1 MGFMLI
7 SNSSRSTVYPWGEIH
22 FVPYYFAPYSSR
34 DYGGWAMRIL
44 LVDDD
49 EALMA
54 TLAETLIKQ
63 RYAVDMAA
71 NGDMARE
78 FVALFPY
85 DLIVLD
91 RVLPDTEGISLCQQF
106 RQQGI
111 EAPILMLTARDN
123 SADKVQGLDAGADDY
138 VVKPVDFE
146 ELCARIRALLRRDS
160 HQATPELRWGRLSLN
175 PSTFEVFYDDHQLHT
190 TPKEYALLEL
200 LLRHPTQVFSLDAI
214 IDDIWSFEDPPSGDA
229 VRTHIKGLR
238 QKLRA
243 GGAPKNLIE
252 TVYGVGYRLHPLEP
266 EATPANMPS
275 DPEIRQPTLADMRA
289 SLAQAWQTHQGAMQE
304 RLSVLEATAAAI
316 DGGQLSSDLQQAGC
330 SQAHKLAGSLGCYG
344 FKAGSQM
351 ARELEQLLQRSAP
364 LDDQQASQV
373 NQLVQRLRQNLSA
386 GLTPDPI
393 PGPIANMPQ
402 LLVAGASQSFSKQL
416 AAEAIAVGIRSMVA
430 ANLAQAHA
438 ILQAQ
443 PPAVVVLWLTEADF
457 DAGMALLE
465 AIGHCGDRIPV
476 LVVTDSCDFQQRLR
490 LVQQGAERLLPASA
504 SPHHVIETVQ
514 QSLRVDSAAFT
525 IVVVD
530 DDVHV
535 LDLLHSILSPWGMQ
549 LTTLTDPAQLWE
561 TLERVQPQLLVLDV
575 EMPTVNG
582 LELCQVLRADD
593 RWQHLPILFLTVHED
608 AQTLQQAFDVGADD
622 FVSKVAMA
630 TELPQRILHRLQ

>member
-1 MGFMLI
+1 
-7 SNSSRSTVYPWGEIH
+7 
-22 FVPYYFAPYSSR
+22 
-34 DYGGWAMRIL
+34 MRIL

-49 EALMA
+49 EALME
-54 TLAETLIKQ
+54 TLAETLIAQ

-71 NGDMARE
+71 NGDMAQE

-91 RVLPDTEGISLCQQF
+91 RVLPDAEGISLCRQL

-111 EAPILMLTARDN
+111 TAPILMLTARDR
-123 SADKVQGLDAGADDY
+123 SVDKVQALDAGADDY
-138 VVKPVDFE
+138 VVKPFDVE

-160 HQATPELRWGRLSLN
+160 HQATPDLRWGSLSLN
-175 PSTFEVFYDDHQLHT
+175 PSTFEVFYDDHQIHT

-200 LLRHPTQVFSLDAI
+200 FLRHPTQVFSLDAI
-214 IDDIWSFEDPPSGDA
+214 IEDIWSFEDPPSGDA

-243 GGAPKNLIE
+243 GGAPKKLIE

-266 EATPANMPS
+266 ETTLERAPS
-275 DPEIRQPTLADMRA
+275 DPEIRQPTPADMRA
-289 SLAQAWQTHQGAMQE
+289 SLAQAWQTHQGTMQE
-304 RLSVLEATAAAI
+304 RLSVLEATAAAMA
-316 DGGQLSSDLQQAGC
+316 GGRLSTDLQQAGC
-330 SQAHKLAGSLGCYG
+330 AQAHKLAGSLGCYG
-344 FKAGSQM
+344 FKEGSQI
-351 ARELEQLLQRSAP
+351 ARELEQVLQRSAL
-364 LDDQQASQV
+364 LDDLEASQV

-386 GLTPDPI
+386 GLSPSHT
-393 PGPIANMPQ
+393 PGPIANPPQ
-402 LLVAGASQSFSKQL
+402 LLIAGASESFGESL

-438 ILQAQ
+438 MLQAQ
-443 PPAVVVLWLTEADF
+443 PPTVVVLWLTEADF
-457 DAGMALLE
+457 DAGMELLE
-465 AIGHCGDRIPV
+465 AIGHCCDRIPV
-476 LVVTDSCDFQQRLR
+476 LIVTDSRDFQQRLR
-490 LVQQGAERLLPASA
+490 LVQQGAERLLPTST

-514 QSLRVDSAAFT
+514 QSLRVDGAAFT

-530 DDVHV
+530 DDIQV
-535 LDLLHSILSPWGMQ
+535 LDLLRSILSLWGMR
-549 LTTLTDPAQLWE
+549 LTTLSDPAQLWD

-593 RWQHLPILFLTVHED
+593 RWRHLPILFLTVHED
-608 AQTLQQAFDVGADD
+608 ARTLQKAFDVGADD
-622 FVSKVAMA
+622 FVSKAVMA